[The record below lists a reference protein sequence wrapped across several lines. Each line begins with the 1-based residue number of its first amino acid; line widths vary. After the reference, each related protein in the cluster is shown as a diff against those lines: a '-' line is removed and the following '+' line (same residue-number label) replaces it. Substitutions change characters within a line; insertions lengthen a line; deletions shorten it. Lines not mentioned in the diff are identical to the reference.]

1 MEHYDSEKMT
11 PFDQLISTQPLQ
23 ILKLLIPYTPP
34 ENQRFLAVYTKFLE
48 LQHTINFFQ
57 NFRSEMSSQDFE
69 QNAISPWNILQEI
82 RPYISKQTAE
92 TLDMVRN
99 IMEMMELFQTAQET
113 ANTNGDAEP
122 AFDPMS
128 MMKTML
134 DPEQQAI
141 FDMYNPISSQE
152 TNMEP
157 ENVSETEKEQKH
169 D

>member
-69 QNAISPWNILQEI
+69 QKAISPWNILQEI

-157 ENVSETEKEQKH
+157 ENISETEKEQKH

>member
-69 QNAISPWNILQEI
+69 QKAISPWNILQEI

-141 FDMYNPISSQE
+141 FDMYNPISSLE

-157 ENVSETEKEQKH
+157 ENISETEKEQKH